1 MLPLESTLSPDSA
14 HTFQQSPTSLKGSS
28 VQAWFKPIFVGAW
41 INKPCWVRLLDLS
54 MRRFSLLL
62 LFRALMYLWFVFVS
76 WGRCFLKCLSEVGS
90 SQKEED
96 EACTGLLKACNC
108 LWMRCLYTGCYCAF
122 SLPDCPPANP
132 AGCFVYGIIPQFL
145 VMLEFSGC

>member
-1 MLPLESTLSPDSA
+1 M
-14 HTFQQSPTSLKGSS
+14 
-28 VQAWFKPIFVGAW
+28 VQAHFCGGLDKQTLL
-41 INKPCWVRLLDLS
+41 VRLLDLS

-90 SQKEED
+90 SQKEEA

-108 LWMRCLYTGCYCAF
+108 LWMRCLYTGHYCAF

-145 VMLEFSGC
+145 VMLEFLGW